1 MSKHPKARGASM
13 RWRRRKT
20 VRVEFGGHVF
30 KLPANWGPQET
41 CAFLQLWVNTRPTE
55 TPGSFA

>member
-1 MSKHPKARGASM
+1 MK
-13 RWRRRKT
+13 RWRRRRT

-30 KLPANWGPQET
+30 MLPSHWGPVET
-41 CAFLQLWVNTRPTE
+41 AAFLSLWMNTRPIK